1 MTSQRVVQL
10 VRLGRMQY
18 GITLNIQNSLVQR
31 HLETNEQSALGKSNE
46 LLQQLKLKNEHDEIL
61 DKLILVEHEPVY
73 TIGKRTK
80 EYTLEE
86 RQRLEAL
93 GADFYKTNRGG
104 LITYLV
110 PGQLVAYPIL
120 NLANYKPS
128 IKWYM
133 DSLTD
138 AIINTCRQF
147 NIEASSSSDVGVWVG
162 NNKICAMGVHAS
174 VHASRF
180 ITMHGIALNCNTDMT
195 WFEHIVPCGLVGKG
209 VTSISQELN
218 QNVTIDDA
226 EGPFLKSFSDFFK
239 CEIVEI

>member
-1 MTSQRVVQL
+1 MATQRVVQL
-10 VRLGRMQY
+10 VRLGRMPY
-18 GITLNIQNSLVQR
+18 GTTLKIQNELVQR
-31 HLETNEQSALGKSNE
+31 HLETREQSVSATMGKSSE
-46 LLQQLKLKNEHDEIL
+46 FQQQLKLKNEHDEIL

-80 EYTLEE
+80 EYTIEE

-104 LITYLV
+104 LITYHG

-120 NLANYKPS
+120 NLANYKRS
-128 IKWYM
+128 INWYM
-133 DSLTD
+133 CTLTKT
-138 AIINTCRQF
+138 IIGTCRQF

-174 VHASRF
+174 RF

-195 WFEHIVPCGLVGKG
+195 WFNHIVPCGLVGKG

-218 QNVTIDDA
+218 QNVTIEDA
-226 EGPFLKSFSDFFK
+226 EGPFLKSFSDSFK
-239 CEIVEI
+239 CEIVEM